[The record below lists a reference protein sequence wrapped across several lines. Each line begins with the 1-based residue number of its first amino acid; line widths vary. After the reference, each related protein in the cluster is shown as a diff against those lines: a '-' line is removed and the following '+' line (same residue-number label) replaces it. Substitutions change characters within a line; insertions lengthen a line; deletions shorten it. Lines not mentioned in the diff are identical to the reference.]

1 MAGYGLGIFGTTV
14 RGLRGYGHSGFWG
27 TTAMV
32 FPTAGLTIAI
42 AVTEQSELRM
52 ANAVMRDVLA
62 LFGAGQ

>member
-1 MAGYGLGIFGTTV
+1 
-14 RGLRGYGHSGFWG
+14 
-27 TTAMV
+27 MV

-52 ANAVMRDVLA
+52 ANTVMRDVLA

>member
-14 RGLRGYGHSGFWG
+14 RGLRGVGHSGFWG

-52 ANAVMRDVLA
+52 ANTVMRDVLA